1 MLSAIIISGAAAS
14 LGAFLA
20 VRNAVSLPP
29 AEAMR
34 PESPARFRSGWMDR
48 VGVQQFLPASLRMI
62 VRNLVRRPGRAALSV
77 VGIALACG
85 ILVVGGYFLDA
96 MRYLIQVQF
105 HTIQREDA
113 TVWFHEPRSSR
124 VRYEVSRLPG
134 VLLAEPFRVVAVRLR
149 FRYRSHRI
157 QLTGITPGH
166 QLHRLLDDQLRT
178 VELAPE
184 GIVLTTKLAEI
195 LHVSRGETVTVELL
209 EGKRFI
215 RQVVVAGLVDELIG
229 VGAYMDMQALHRLLG
244 EAESISGA
252 YLAIDSA
259 QTERLYALLKRT
271 PAVSGVA
278 IREAMLNSFEEIL
291 ARSLLVSTVIN
302 IVFACVIAFGMV
314 YNGTRVAL
322 SERGHELASLRVL
335 GFTTREIT
343 VFLLGEQA
351 IVTTLAI
358 PLGWILGFGI
368 STLLSHT
375 LSMEL
380 YRIPLVIRPRTY
392 FFAFLVVSLAAI
404 VSGALVAR
412 RLRHL
417 DLIAVLKTRE

>member
-1 MLSAIIISGAAAS
+1 
-14 LGAFLA
+14 
-20 VRNAVSLPP
+20 
-29 AEAMR
+29 
-34 PESPARFRSGWMDR
+34 
-48 VGVQQFLPASLRMI
+48 
-62 VRNLVRRPGRAALSV
+62 
-77 VGIALACG
+77 
-85 ILVVGGYFLDA
+85 
-96 MRYLIQVQF
+96 
-105 HTIQREDA
+105 
-113 TVWFHEPRSSR
+113 
-124 VRYEVSRLPG
+124 
-134 VLLAEPFRVVAVRLR
+134 
-149 FRYRSHRI
+149 
-157 QLTGITPGH
+157 
-166 QLHRLLDDQLRT
+166 
-178 VELAPE
+178 
-184 GIVLTTKLAEI
+184 
-195 LHVSRGETVTVELL
+195 
-209 EGKRFI
+209 
-215 RQVVVAGLVDELIG
+215 VDELIG
-229 VGAYMDMQALHRLLG
+229 VGAYMDIQALHRLLG

-335 GFTTREIT
+335 GFPTREIT

-358 PLGWILGFGI
+358 PSGWMLGFGI